1 MLLAR
6 VTHSTDPKSA
16 LDLERALPELFQ
28 SVRDKA
34 QERNQQISGDALFTF
49 ALTGIAG
56 ALMASN
62 RVRFDLIALLV
73 VVALIL
79 SGILT
84 VGEALSGFGS
94 SVVIM
99 VAALLVVGEML
110 DRTGV
115 AKAIGAKIL
124 ELGGSNQTRLLVL
137 LMVAAAFLGS
147 LMSSTAVVAIFI
159 PIVIKISVS
168 SGIAGR
174 KLLLPM
180 SYAALI
186 SGMLTLIATPPNLV
200 VSDALADHGFE
211 PLGFFSFFPIGLVIL
226 AFAVAYFILF
236 GRFLLKDSATYPVA
250 ATNQRASS
258 IWATAQNYGVEDHAH
273 ILSVTQS
280 LTSQEVALALGS
292 ELRVLG
298 RKRPGSRF
306 DSAPVVFSDGMEVQ
320 IGDELLVFGSQAGIE
335 QATQYTGLSSVQSLP
350 ASAGDWI
357 TTVGAAD
364 IMVHPEASETGGNL
378 KHEDIE
384 ATYDVKILGVQ
395 RKYGETADSEPGAL
409 FAGDRILVS
418 GRWEDID
425 MMLDH
430 THDFVLIS
438 MPKERQDHV
447 PAYSKFA
454 LSLGILAFMVVL
466 SATQIVPVIVAVLL
480 AAILAVAFKTLSA
493 EQAYDSIHWS
503 SIVLVAGMLPLADA
517 LEVTGATQ
525 LIVESLFQALGDA
538 SPRVMMATLFALTAG
553 LGLVLS
559 NTASAVL
566 VVPIAIVAAE
576 TMGVSPYPMAISVLI
591 AASAAFSTPVSTPI
605 VTLVVAPGGYS
616 FIDFL
621 RAGLPLTFAVG
632 IVTVLVTPLVFP
644 F

>member
-1 MLLAR
+1 
-6 VTHSTDPKSA
+6 
-16 LDLERALPELFQ
+16 
-28 SVRDKA
+28 
-34 QERNQQISGDALFTF
+34 
-49 ALTGIAG
+49 
-56 ALMASN
+56 MASN

-73 VVALIL
+73 VLALIL

-99 VAALLVVGEML
+99 VAALLIVGEML

-124 ELGGSNQTRLLVL
+124 ELGGSDQTRLLVL

-147 LMSSTAVVAIFI
+147 VMSSTAVVAIFI
-159 PIVIKISVS
+159 PIVIKISLS
-168 SGIAGR
+168 TGIAGR

-200 VSDALADHGFE
+200 VSDALADQGFE
-211 PLGFFSFFPIGLVIL
+211 PLGFFSFFPIGVVIL
-226 AFAVAYFILF
+226 GVAVVYFVFL
-236 GRFLLKDSATYPVA
+236 GRYLLNDSTPTAIA
-250 ATNQRASS
+250 ALDQRAPS
-258 IWATAQNYGVEDHAH
+258 IWATAQSYGLGDHAH
-273 ILSVTQS
+273 TLRVTRS
-280 LTSQEVALALGS
+280 LTSQEVAVAIGTG
-292 ELRVLG
+292 LRVLG
-298 RKRPGSRF
+298 RKRPASRF
-306 DSAPVVFSDGMEVQ
+306 DSAPVVFTEGMEVQ
-320 IGDELLVFGSQAGIE
+320 TGDELLVFGSRAEIE
-335 QATQYTGLSSVQSLP
+335 RATRDSGLLFVQTLR

-357 TTVGAAD
+357 SAVGAAD
-364 IMVHPEASETGGNL
+364 IMVHPEAAETGGNL
-378 KHEDIE
+378 KHTDIE
-384 ATYDVKILGVQ
+384 AAYDVKILGVQ
-395 RKYGETADSEPGAL
+395 RKYGDVVDNRPGAL
-409 FAGDRILVS
+409 FTGDRLLVS

-425 MMLDH
+425 MMLDQ
-430 THDFVLIS
+430 THDFVLVS
-438 MPKERQDHV
+438 MPKERLDHV

-454 LSLGILAFMVVL
+454 VSLGILAMMVVL
-466 SATQIVPVIVAVLL
+466 SATQVVPVIVAVLL
-480 AAILAVAFKTLSA
+480 AAIFAVAFKTLSA

-517 LEVTGATQ
+517 LEATGATQ
-525 LIVESLFQALGDA
+525 LIVESLFQTLGDA

-576 TMGVSPYPMAISVLI
+576 TLGVSPYPLAISVLM
-591 AASAAFSTPVSTPI
+591 AASAAFSTPVSTPV
-605 VTLVVAPGGYS
+605 VTLVVAPGGYT
-616 FIDFL
+616 FTDFL
-621 RAGLPLTFAVG
+621 KAGLPLTFAVG
-632 IVTVLVTPLVFP
+632 IVTVLVTPVVFP